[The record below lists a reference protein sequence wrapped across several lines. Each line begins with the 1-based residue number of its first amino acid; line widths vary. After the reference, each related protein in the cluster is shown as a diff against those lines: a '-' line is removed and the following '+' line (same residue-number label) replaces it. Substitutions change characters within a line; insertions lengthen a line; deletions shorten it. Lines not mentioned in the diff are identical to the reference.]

1 MKTIGRMAML
11 LAGASLLTYAATA
24 QAGTVRV
31 TIAEYSKA
39 TGPYFQEA
47 ATAFEAA
54 NPGTKIEIEVVP
66 WDNLQQKLT
75 TDISAGTNAD
85 LSIIGTR
92 WLLDYVSNKVVA
104 PLDSYI
110 TPEIKGRFIDTFLSP
125 SVLSGKTYGLPIA
138 ASARALYYN
147 KDVFAKAGITE
158 PPKTWDDFKAD
169 AAKIKAATP
178 DVAPFGLQ
186 GKEIETDVYF
196 YYGVWAYGGDV
207 VKDGKSGIDSQAAID
222 AAKVYKGFI
231 DAGLT
236 EPGATSYSREDVQN
250 LFKQGKVATVI
261 TAPFLSGQIAKEAPD
276 LKYGVA
282 PIPVGPSGKTST
294 YGVTDS
300 IVLFDN
306 SKVKDEAFKF
316 LDFLFTTE
324 QRTKFDKIEG
334 FLPVNAKEAQDP
346 IFADDPDK
354 KVFAAL
360 LPNAHFAPVIPGW
373 EEIAQITSDA
383 VQKIYLGKAE
393 DIEATL
399 KATAVKANDILSK
412 N

>member
-1 MKTIGRMAML
+1 MKMIGRMAML
-11 LAGASLLTYAATA
+11 MAGASILAYASAA

-31 TIAEYSKA
+31 TIAEYSKG
-39 TGPYFQEA
+39 TGPYFEEA
-47 ATAFEAA
+47 AKAFEAA
-54 NPGTKIEIEVVP
+54 NPGTTIQIEVVP

-92 WLLDYVSNKVVA
+92 WLLDYVSQDVVA

-125 SVLSGKTYGLPIA
+125 SVLNGKTYGLPIA
-138 ASARALYYN
+138 ASARAMYYN

-196 YYGVWAYGGDV
+196 YYGLWAMGGDI
-207 VKDGKSGIDSQAAID
+207 VKDGKSGLDAPAASD
-222 AAKVYKGFI
+222 AAKMYKSFI
-231 DAGLT
+231 DGGLT
-236 EPGATSYSREDVQN
+236 EPGVTSYAREDVQN

-261 TAPFLSGQIAKEAPD
+261 TAPFLSGQIKKEAPN
-276 LKYGVA
+276 LNYGVA
-282 PIPVGPSGKTST
+282 PIPTGPSGKTST

-300 IVLFDN
+300 IVLFQN

-316 LDFLFTTE
+316 LDFLFTTD
-324 QRTKFDKIEG
+324 QRTKFDKVEG

-346 IFADDPDK
+346 LFANDPDL
-354 KVFAAL
+354 KVFASL

-373 EEIAQITSDA
+373 EEIAQVTSNA
-383 VQKIYLGKAE
+383 IQKIYLGKAD
-393 DIEATL
+393 DIDATL
-399 KATAVKANDILSK
+399 KATAAQANDILSK
-412 N
+412 K